1 MKKHFLIFT
10 VIFAFASLLFAGGGF
25 WFHSAVSKI
34 NFEDLN
40 IQFENVELSNPYKS
54 KLIKTTISGKVL
66 DSALSISFYKIR
78 YENDKVFI
86 DIDRKIGS
94 TGMAVDYYIQ
104 FLMRPSVKDIY
115 IGKSLFWTRSADSFF
130 KSQNMKFPLNI
141 VAAKDYSG
149 DVAWGVVEREIT
161 EQESADVKKFAEHIS
176 KTLTFEKC
184 KNWNKNAVAF
194 EICDFG
200 IFAEHDKKYLCMS
213 VDAYFDGAKVS
224 DMRVRVG
231 KHDVSAL
238 HNILL
243 FDYDTLE
250 ERGWVY

>member
-1 MKKHFLIFT
+1 MKKHILILT
-10 VIFAFASLLFAGGGF
+10 LIFAFASLLFAGCVS
-25 WFHSAVSKI
+25 FHSPILKY
-34 NFEDLN
+34 NFGDLN
-40 IQFENVELSNPYKS
+40 IQFENVELSDSGNK
-54 KLIKTTISGKVL
+54 KLIKTTISGKIL
-66 DSALSISFYKIR
+66 DSALSISSYKIR

-104 FLMRPSVKDIY
+104 FLMRADMKDIY
-115 IGKSLFWTRSADSFF
+115 IGNSLFWTRSAESFF
-130 KSQNMKFPLNI
+130 KSKNMKFPLNI
-141 VAAKDYSG
+141 VVAKDYSG
-149 DVAWGVVEREIT
+149 DVAWGQEICLS
-161 EQESADVKKFAEHIS
+161 EQECADIKKFAEHVS

>member
-10 VIFAFASLLFAGGGF
+10 VIFAFASLLFAGGFGL
-25 WFHSAVSKI
+25 HSAVSKI

-115 IGKSLFWTRSADSFF
+115 IGNSLFWTRSAESFF
-130 KSQNMKFPLNI
+130 KSQNMKFPLSI
-141 VAAKDYSG
+141 SAAKDYSG

-200 IFAEHDKKYLCMS
+200 IYAYSDGSKYLMMS
-213 VDAYFDGAKVS
+213 VDAYFDGAELS
-224 DMRVRVG
+224 DNRVRIG
-231 KHDVSAL
+231 NHDVSAR
-238 HNILL
+238 HRFLL
-243 FDYDTLE
+243 FDYNTLE